1 MDITEK
7 RRPMTSEMHPSASSC
22 QLSIDFEAITTLFAV
37 ADEQGRNALYEYE
50 TYELL
55 SRSGAETPP
64 RTHFLMKGSKPSDEE
79 LLAMP
84 GEKVVL
90 KVISPMIIHKTEVG
104 GVKIVEKKADKI
116 RSAWRRMMYEVP
128 ETYAAIIEKDQSHGP
143 EKYRGLSGEQL
154 QQAIARDIKGALMV
168 QFMPPDSEAFGNE
181 LIVGVRNTREFGM
194 VISAGLGGTDTEL
207 YAERFRKGQAI
218 VAASTAETDGE
229 AFFDLFRKTICYK
242 KLAGLTRGQR
252 RIVTDEQIIECFSSM
267 IALANYYSPVN
278 PDAPYVIEELE
289 INPFAFTD
297 YLMVPLDGM
306 CRFTQPRALPDTRPF
321 HKIGKML
328 KPKSIG
334 IIGVSTTRM
343 NFGRVI
349 LNNIL
354 ANGYEPAD
362 IRIIRPDMDSFEN
375 IRCIPDLS
383 KLDIRLDL
391 FVVAVGAEQVVD
403 LVDEIIERDV
413 AESVMLIAGG
423 MGETDESAERA
434 GEVMARIRKAHEKGD
449 GGPVFLGANCLGVIS
464 HPGRYDTLF
473 IPEPKLPKLRGDRR
487 RNCAFVSQSG
497 AFMITRLSKR
507 PELDPAYMISLG
519 NQNDLTLGD
528 VLSYLKDDPEI
539 DVIGVYAEG
548 FKDLDGLAF
557 TRAVREAVIVGKD
570 VIFYKAGRTPEGKT
584 ATSGHTASLAG
595 DYMVCESCV
604 RQAGG
609 IVAQT
614 FSQFEDLLMLSQRLH
629 DKQIHGNRLAAVSG
643 AGFEAVGMAD
653 NIQSDDFE
661 MKMAAFTRDTVQ
673 KLQLILKEKRL
684 DTLVEVKNPLD
695 INPGAD
701 DDTHVRVVVDL
712 VADPNVDAVV
722 IGLDP
727 LSPAMRTLGG
737 EESQP
742 FSIADPRSI
751 ASVMPVTVQQL
762 PKPVVGVVD
771 GGRLYDALVD
781 ELMTK
786 GMAVFRSS
794 DRAVHAL
801 AMYVEGRLYAEK
813 LKEID
818 MHLGC

>member
-1 MDITEK
+1 MAPAI
-7 RRPMTSEMHPSASSC
+7 MTTSPPYR
-22 QLSIDFEAITTLFAV
+22 LSIDFEAITQLFNG
-37 ADEQGRNALYEYE
+37 ADEQGRNALFEHE

-64 RTHFLMKGSKPSDEE
+64 RTMVLAKGSRPSDEE
-79 LLAMP
+79 LMAMM

-90 KVISPMIIHKTEVG
+90 KVISPTIIHKTEVG
-104 GVKIVEKKADKI
+104 GVKVVEKKAEKI

-128 ETYAAIIEKDQSHGP
+128 ENYATIIEKDPSHGP

-154 QQAIARDIKGALMV
+154 QQAIGRDIRGVLMV
-168 QFMPPDSEAFGNE
+168 QFMPPDSQAFGNE
-181 LIVGVRNTREFGM
+181 LIVGIRNTREFGM

-229 AFFDLFRKTICYK
+229 AFFELFRKTICYK

-252 RIVTDEQIIECFSSM
+252 RIVTDEQVIECFSSM

-278 PDAPYVIEELE
+278 PDAPWVIEELE
-289 INPFAFTD
+289 INPFAFTE

-306 CRFTQPRALPDTRPF
+306 CRFARPGAPPTTRPYR
-321 HKIGKML
+321 KIGKL
-328 KPKSIG
+328 LNPETIG
-334 IIGVSTTRM
+334 IVGVSTSKM

-354 ANGYEPAD
+354 ANGFPPEN
-362 IRIIRPDMDSFEN
+362 IRIIRPGLDRFES
-375 IRCIPDLS
+375 ITCVPDLAQ
-383 KLDIRLDL
+383 LDTRLDL
-391 FVVAVGAEQVVD
+391 FVVAVGSEQVPGIVD
-403 LVDEIIERDV
+403 QVIENNV
-413 AESVMLIAGG
+413 AETVMLIAGG

-434 GEVMARIRKAHEKGD
+434 SELMAKIQAAHGQGD

-464 HPGRYDTLF
+464 HPGKYDTLF
-473 IPEPKLPKLRGDRR
+473 IPDAKLPKQRGDRR
-487 RNCAFVSQSG
+487 RNAAFVSQSG
-497 AFMITRLSKR
+497 AFMITRLSKC
-507 PELDPAYMISLG
+507 PELDPAYMISIG

-528 VLSYLKDDPEI
+528 MLKYLKDDPAI

-557 TRAVREAVIVGKD
+557 TQAVHAAVIAGKD

-614 FSQFEDLLMLSQRLH
+614 FSQFEDLLILARRLH
-629 DKQIHGNRLAAVSG
+629 GKEVLGNRLAAVSG

-653 NIQSDDFE
+653 NIQSDDFQ
-661 MKMAAFTRDTVQ
+661 MKMATFSPTSVEKIQ
-673 KLQLILKEKRL
+673 QVLKEKRL
-684 DTLVEVKNPLD
+684 DGLVQVKNPLD

-701 DDTHVRVVVDL
+701 DETHVRVVADLAVD
-712 VADPNVDAVV
+712 ANVDAVV
-722 IGLDP
+722 VGLDP
-727 LSPAMRTLGG
+727 LSPAMRTLADDVS
-737 EESQP
+737 ERYS
-742 FSIADPRSI
+742 FDDPRSI
-751 ASVMPVTVQQL
+751 AQAMPALVQGL
-762 PKPVVGVVD
+762 RKPVIGVVD

-781 ELMTK
+781 ELVAN

-794 DRAVHAL
+794 DRAVQAL
-801 AMYVEGRLYAEK
+801 AIYMEGRLYTEK
-813 LKEID
+813 LKD
-818 MHLGC
+818 RAALH